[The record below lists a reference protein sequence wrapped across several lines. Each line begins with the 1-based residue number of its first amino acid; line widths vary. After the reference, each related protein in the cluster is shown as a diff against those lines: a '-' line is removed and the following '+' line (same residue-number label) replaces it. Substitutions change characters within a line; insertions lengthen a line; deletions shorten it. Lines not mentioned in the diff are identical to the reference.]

1 MCLFSKC
8 NGLFFFLFLWMLL
21 GWKSAPPP
29 PPSSS
34 VVFWSKVQWWCN
46 TAFSSHLLSLPKNP
60 CPKAI
65 SRHFNWESNYGIS
78 VPSLFSF
85 SPPLVAQMSLQ
96 RRRPSN
102 EFWSAAFLPQN
113 VSDDWI
119 LLWCCD
125 FCKTVVLGLWTVVDN
140 TGWNH
145 ACVTTYRNYWMSGR
159 KVGLRWWAIRN
170 RVLNATRCI
179 VTWVYVSSRFSVF

>member
-1 MCLFSKC
+1 MQQAW
-8 NGLFFFLFLWMLL
+8 LFFRERSSDEKQIPL
-21 GWKSAPPP
+21 PPVS
-29 PPSSS
+29 SSS

-46 TAFSSHLLSLPKNP
+46 IAFSSHLLSLPKNP

-78 VPSLFSF
+78 VPSLFFFF
-85 SPPLVAQMSLQ
+85 SPLVAQMPLQ
-96 RRRPSN
+96 QCRPSN
-102 EFWSAAFLPQN
+102 EFLSAALFFFLPQN

-125 FCKTVVLGLWTVVDN
+125 FCKTVDLGLWTVVDN

-145 ACVTTYRNYWMSGR
+145 ACITTYRNHWMSGR
-159 KVGLRWWAIRN
+159 EAGLRWRALTQKFGCHVGIGV
-170 RVLNATRCI
+170 VL
-179 VTWVYVSSRFSVF
+179 FFPVF